1 MFLCHSASSIT
12 KGDQMNY
19 ETLFKAAG
27 EKTVRA
33 AIVGAGEFGA
43 SFIFQA
49 RRVPGLEV
57 PAVCNRT
64 VQKGVTAYVN
74 AGIDASNIRI
84 CESESEVKKAFDTG
98 KFIVVSDGLLLMNLP
113 LDVLVEGTGNPEVG
127 ALYGEAAI
135 ENGMHVAM
143 VSKETDS
150 VAGPI
155 LYEKARK
162 NGLIYTAV
170 EGDQPSL
177 LIGLITWGRVLG
189 MNIVCAGKSS
199 EYDFVYDPGAKTV
212 TSLDKRI
219 SAPDFDDLWSMGDR
233 TAAEMVAGRSE
244 MLSALPQHAVPDL
257 NEMGIVC
264 NATGMKP
271 SCRTFHAPV
280 ARTVEIPEFLTTKD
294 QGGILDRA
302 GVVDVV
308 NNLRR
313 PDEASMGGGVFIIV
327 ECEDQASWK
336 VLEAKGHPTN
346 RIGSCAMIYHPAHLL
361 GVEAPI
367 SVLAAA
373 LLGHATGGRTLKP
386 ICDLAGRATKDLK
399 AGTLLKSVGH
409 HHVIEGVDGILLDAF
424 KAQGDN
430 PVPFYLMDN
439 AVLKQDVPAGATI
452 TCNMVRF
459 STDSVLWRLRA
470 EQDRYFDKM
479 LS

>member
-1 MFLCHSASSIT
+1 
-12 KGDQMNY
+12 MNY

-33 AIVGAGEFGA
+33 AIVGAGEFGT

-49 RRVPGLEV
+49 MRVPGLEV
-57 PAVCNRT
+57 PAICNRT
-64 VQKGVTAYVN
+64 VQKGVAAYIN
-74 AGIDASNIRI
+74 AGIDESDIRI
-84 CESESEVKKAFDTG
+84 CESEPEVKKAFDSG
-98 KFIVVSDGLLLMNLP
+98 KCIVVADGLLLMNLP
-113 LDVLVEGTGNPEVG
+113 LDILVEGTGNPEVG
-127 ALYGEAAI
+127 ALYGDAAI
-135 ENGMHVAM
+135 KNGMHVAM

-150 VAGPI
+150 VAGPM

-189 MNIVCAGKSS
+189 LNIICAGKSS
-199 EYDFVYDPGAKTV
+199 EYDFVYDPDAKTV
-212 TSLDKRI
+212 SSLDKKI
-219 SAPDFDDLWSMGDR
+219 SVPGFDDLWSMNDR
-233 TAAEMVAGRSE
+233 TAAEMLIKRSE
-244 MLSALPQHAVPDL
+244 LLSALPQHAVPDL

-271 SCRTFHAPV
+271 SCRAFHAPV
-280 ARTVEIPEFLTTKD
+280 ARTVEVPEFFTTKE

-313 PDEASMGGGVFIIV
+313 PDDASMGGGVFIIV
-327 ECEDQASWK
+327 ECEDQATWK

-346 RIGSCAMIYHPAHLL
+346 RIGSCAMVYHPAHLL

-367 SVLAAA
+367 SVLAAV
-373 LLGHATGGRTLKP
+373 LLNHATGGETLKP
-386 ICDLAGRATKDLK
+386 ICDLAGCTTKDLR
-399 AGTLLKSVGH
+399 AGRTLRSEGH
-409 HHVIEGVDGILLDAF
+409 HHVIDGVDGILLDAF

-430 PVPFYLMDN
+430 PVPFYLLDN
-439 AVLKQDVPAGATI
+439 AVLTQDVPAGTTL

-459 STDSVLWRLRA
+459 SEDSVLRRLRA
-470 EQDRYFDKM
+470 EQDRYFDKL